1 MFADEKTTQRSDGA
15 RQDSGSFV
23 TGNSFINESRFGTS
37 ASDNKKNL
45 WQSLLKDVGQRQD
58 LGETHIL
65 LLGDRSA
72 GKRSLIKAMN
82 KPFLKQLG
90 LPATVFDDIGSGYS
104 LFETSFLYVK
114 EIGDLVTE
122 SGNLQ
127 NINVEENL
135 ARINV
140 WIISEEDMGK
150 MIPKVLSPEDL
161 QNTVAIIV
169 PDLEQPWD
177 IMNQC
182 EKWIKVLKDA
192 VFSMSPK
199 LPLKMLES
207 LKDRTVDMYKT
218 YEEPELDKE
227 GKLLNKKMKKK
238 LNRAQL
244 NMSAQN
250 NSMDDSM
257 SRDAKLDEI
266 DVSLME
272 DQEMMEDLRK
282 EMELPEGILVTNMFV
297 PLMIIC
303 SKTDLIEH
311 GDRDLKNLLE

>member
-1 MFADEKTTQRSDGA
+1 MFADDKTTQRSDGL

-23 TGNSFINESRFGTS
+23 SGNPQSFMGESRFGAS
-37 ASDNKKNL
+37 SSDNKKPNL
-45 WQSLLKDVGQRQD
+45 WASLLKDVGQRQD
-58 LGETHIL
+58 NGETHIL

-90 LPATVFDDIGSGYS
+90 LPATHFDDICSEYS

-114 EIGDLVTE
+114 DIGDLVAE
-122 SGNLQ
+122 SGGLQ
-127 NINVEENL
+127 NINIEENL

-150 MIPKVLSPEDL
+150 MIPKVLTPEDL

-182 EKWIKVLKDA
+182 EKWMKVLKDA

-199 LPLKMLES
+199 LPLKTLEA
-207 LKDRTVDMYKT
+207 LKDRTVDLYKT
-218 YEEPELDKE
+218 YEEPELDKD
-227 GKLLNKKMKKK
+227 GKLINKKMKKK

-244 NMSAQN
+244 NMSQ
-250 NSMDDSM
+250 
-257 SRDAKLDEI
+257 
-266 DVSLME
+266 
-272 DQEMMEDLRK
+272 
-282 EMELPEGILVTNMFV
+282 
-297 PLMIIC
+297 
-303 SKTDLIEH
+303 
-311 GDRDLKNLLE
+311 

>member
-15 RQDSGSFV
+15 RQDSGSFI

-122 SGNLQ
+122 SGNL
-127 NINVEENL
+127 
-135 ARINV
+135 
-140 WIISEEDMGK
+140 
-150 MIPKVLSPEDL
+150 
-161 QNTVAIIV
+161 
-169 PDLEQPWD
+169 
-177 IMNQC
+177 
-182 EKWIKVLKDA
+182 
-192 VFSMSPK
+192 
-199 LPLKMLES
+199 
-207 LKDRTVDMYKT
+207 
-218 YEEPELDKE
+218 
-227 GKLLNKKMKKK
+227 
-238 LNRAQL
+238 
-244 NMSAQN
+244 
-250 NSMDDSM
+250 
-257 SRDAKLDEI
+257 
-266 DVSLME
+266 
-272 DQEMMEDLRK
+272 
-282 EMELPEGILVTNMFV
+282 
-297 PLMIIC
+297 
-303 SKTDLIEH
+303 
-311 GDRDLKNLLE
+311 